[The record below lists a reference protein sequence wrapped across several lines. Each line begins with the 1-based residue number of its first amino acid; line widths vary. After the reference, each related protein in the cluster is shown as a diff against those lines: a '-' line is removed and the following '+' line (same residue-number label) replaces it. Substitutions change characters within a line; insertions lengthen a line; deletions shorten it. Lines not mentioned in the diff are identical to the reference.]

1 MTTRPRQI
9 DQTAIASLATA
20 LVGIVAWPFL
30 GGLAPLLAATLS
42 LVFGFLALS
51 RIKRNGHTGRW
62 LAVAGIVLGA
72 AFYVLLIVTIARDII
87 DPVKLQP

>member
-1 MTTRPRQI
+1 MTNRQPRI

-20 LVGIVAWPFL
+20 VVGVIAWPFL
-30 GGLAPLLAATLS
+30 GGWVVLLAATLS

-62 LAVAGIVLGA
+62 LAFVGIGLGA
-72 AFYVLLIVTIARDII
+72 VFYAFLIVTITRDII
-87 DPVKLQP
+87 DPVQLQR

>member
-1 MTTRPRQI
+1 MTTRPPQI
-9 DQTAIASLATA
+9 DQTAVASLATA

-30 GGLAPLLAATLS
+30 GGFAPLLAATLS

-87 DPVKLQP
+87 DPVKLQS